1 MSTRQLITSHAWSE
15 TGKALYLWVKR
26 LSVGK
31 VECLVID
38 ARGSYSAS
46 GSGRGR
52 GRDLLSVGNAQ
63 AAWWRRYSIR
73 KLGEVQ

>member
-1 MSTRQLITSHAWSE
+1 MSMRQLITSHAWSE

-26 LSVGK
+26 PSIGK

-46 GSGRGR
+46 GSGSGR
-52 GRDLLSVGNAQ
+52 GAWAGFTVG
-63 AAWWRRYSIR
+63 R
-73 KLGEVQ
+73 